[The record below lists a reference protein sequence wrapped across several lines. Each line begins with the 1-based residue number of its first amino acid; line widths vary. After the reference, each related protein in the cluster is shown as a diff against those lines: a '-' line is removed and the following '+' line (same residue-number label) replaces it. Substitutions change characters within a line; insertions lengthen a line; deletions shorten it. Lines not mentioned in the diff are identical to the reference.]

1 MKKLLFIFIFIISFQ
16 SFIKADDVDNFE
28 IEGLSVGESLLDY
41 FNKEKIKEFIKH
53 KSSYHYLNGD
63 YVIVGI
69 TNFNQDLIKLSTYSD
84 LGVTIN
90 KSDSGYKIFSIAG
103 QNYTHDTFEKCRNN
117 QELIAKDIKK
127 NLLED
132 NFDESIWEND
142 KWISGG
148 VVVGKSKMHDF
159 YFKDNSA
166 FRIICYELNEDN
178 KHIASWRIKLDVIIN
193 SKVFNEFLQ
202 N

>member
-1 MKKLLFIFIFIISFQ
+1 MRVILIIVTLIFSFQ
-16 SFIKADDVDNFE
+16 SFIKADDIEEFE
-28 IEGLSVGESLLDY
+28 IEGMSVGDSLLGY
-41 FNKEKIKEFIKH
+41 FKEEKIKEFIKH

-69 TNFNQDLIKLSTYSD
+69 SSSNQDLISLNTYSD

-90 KSDSGYKIFSIAG
+90 KNDPDYKIFSVAG
-103 QNYTHDTFEKCRNN
+103 QIYTYNTFEKCKNN

-142 KWISGG
+142 KWSSGG
-148 VVVGKSKMHDF
+148 VVVGKAKNHDF

-166 FRIICYELNEDN
+166 FRIICYELNEDS
-178 KHIASWRIKLDVIIN
+178 KHLANWRIKLDVIIN

>member
-1 MKKLLFIFIFIISFQ
+1 MRIILITLTFIFSLQ
-16 SFIKADDVDNFE
+16 SWTNADNIKDFE
-28 IEGLSVGESLLDY
+28 IEGMSIGDSLLDY
-41 FNKEKIKEFIKH
+41 FEKEKIKEFINH
-53 KSSYHYLNGD
+53 KSSYHYLKGD

-69 TNFNQDLIKLSTYSD
+69 SNLNQDLISLNTYSD

-90 KSDSGYKIFSIAG
+90 KNDSSYKIFSIAG
-103 QNYTHDTFEKCRNN
+103 QIYTYGSFEECKNN

-132 NFDESIWEND
+132 NYYESILQND
-142 KWISGG
+142 KWISGA
-148 VVVGKSKMHDF
+148 VVVGKAKNHDF

-166 FRIICYELNEDN
+166 FRIICYELNDDS
-178 KHIASWRIKLDVIIN
+178 KHLANWRIKLDVIIN
-193 SKVFNEFLQ
+193 SKVFNEFLG